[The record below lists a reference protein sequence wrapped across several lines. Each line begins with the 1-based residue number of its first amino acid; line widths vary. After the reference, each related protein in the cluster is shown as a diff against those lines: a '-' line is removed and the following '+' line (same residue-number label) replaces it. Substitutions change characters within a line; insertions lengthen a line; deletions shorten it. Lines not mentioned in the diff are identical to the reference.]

1 MTHLDDVAPGS
12 ASRLAPRSWLHSD
25 APTHSLDGPWRFR
38 LLPEAPLDDEAR
50 VPEVA
55 DPELDDADWDELPVP
70 SHWVLHGHGSPIYT
84 NLQYPFPIDPPH
96 VPDENPTGE
105 YRRTVVVPASFRSG
119 ARVVLRFDGVDGL
132 ATVWLNGVELGWT
145 TGSRLATEF
154 DVTDALVEGANALA
168 VRVNQWS
175 AASYLEDQDQ
185 WWMPGIFRSVT
196 LQSRPAA
203 ALDDV
208 DLRASYDHATGA
220 GRLDLDVV
228 GAFPVTLRV
237 PALGVD
243 VTWATPADVA
253 PVDLPAVEPWSA
265 EVPRLYDATVASPGE
280 TVSLRVGFRTVHIV
294 GDSFEVNG
302 RRVTFRGV
310 NRHESHPV
318 RGRVFDEAEARA
330 DLELMKRAHVNAI
343 RTAHYPP
350 HPRLLDLADEYG
362 FWVVLECDLETH
374 GFWDVEWRGNPS
386 DEPAW
391 CDAYLDRIA
400 RTVERD
406 KNHPSIVMWSLGNES
421 GTGRNLA
428 AMATWLHGR
437 DATRPVHYEGDLAGE
452 YTDVYSR
459 MYPTLEEIASV
470 CGEPATTIH
479 ETEGAQGARQRQKPF
494 VLCEYGHAMGNG
506 PGSFADYEAAVDRW
520 PSLHG
525 GFVWEWR
532 DHGIATRT
540 PDGTP
545 YFAYGGDFGEVVH
558 DGQFVMDGLL
568 LSDGTP
574 TPALAEF
581 AAVITPVRVRLL
593 DAARLVTV
601 ENRRH
606 TASTDD
612 VEVRWQLE
620 HDGHVVASGVL
631 DVPTLTAQST
641 ATVEVPEEA
650 RAAGDAATV
659 REAHLTV
666 TAVTRH
672 DLPWAGAGHVL
683 GRDQALVASR
693 PAARTRAS
701 GAWSGDTLG
710 ALTFDARGALTSW
723 HGLPVAG
730 PRLELW
736 RAPTDNDRGAGQGS
750 YELAEPELTHGRG
763 AEETPPSAERWVERG
778 LHRLVHRVLSVCRS
792 DHGLEQRVRV
802 SAAHTGTGVD
812 VTFRWTATA
821 DGVLLRTEAVPFGPW
836 DCTWPR
842 VGARFDLPLSLASS
856 PVDWLGTGPA
866 ESYAD
871 SAAAARVGRFTSSV
885 DGLSVEYARPQE
897 TGHRPGLRSLTLGG
911 PGGVAASAGGPVLSV
926 TTVPDGAGHRC
937 GFQLA
942 RHTAQQVALAAHPH
956 ELPEPTA
963 LHLYLD
969 DAQHGLGSRACGPDV
984 LPRHALWPSARAWEV
999 VLA

>member
-1 MTHLDDVAPGS
+1 MNHLDDVAPGS
-12 ASRLAPRSWLHSD
+12 PSRLAPRSWLHSD
-25 APTHSLDGPWRFR
+25 APTHSLDGTWRFR
-38 LLPEAPLDDEAR
+38 LLPEAPDDVAGR
-50 VPEVA
+50 VPELA
-55 DPELDDADWDELPVP
+55 DPELDDSGWDELPVP

-105 YRRTVVVPASFRSG
+105 HRRTFVVPAGLRG
-119 ARVVLRFDGVDGL
+119 AERVLLRFDGVDGH
-132 ATVWLNGVELGWT
+132 ATVWLNGIELGWM

-154 DVTDALVEGANALA
+154 DVTDALAEGTNCVA
-168 VRVNQWS
+168 VRVAQWS
-175 AASYLEDQDQ
+175 AASYLEDQDM
-185 WWMPGIFRSVT
+185 WWLPGIFRSVT
-196 LQSRPAA
+196 LLGRPAR

-208 DLRASYDHATGA
+208 DLRASFDHATGA
-220 GRLDLDVV
+220 GRLDLEVV

-237 PALGVD
+237 PSLGVD
-243 VTWATPADVA
+243 VTWATPAEVV
-253 PVDLPAVEPWSA
+253 PVDVPTVEPWSA
-265 EVPRLYDATVASPGE
+265 EVPRLHDATVSSPGE
-280 TVSLRVGFRTVHIV
+280 TVALRVGFRTVRIE
-294 GDSFEVNG
+294 GDAFLVNG

-330 DLELMKRAHVNAI
+330 DLELMKRSNVNAI

-386 DEPAW
+386 DDPAW
-391 CDAYLDRIA
+391 HNAYLDRIA

-406 KNHPSIVMWSLGNES
+406 KNHPSIVLWSLGNES

-428 AMATWLHGR
+428 AMSTWLHGR
-437 DATRPVHYEGDLAGE
+437 DTTRPVHYEGDLAGE

-470 CGEPATTIH
+470 CGEPVTTIH
-479 ETEGAQGARQRQKPF
+479 ETEGAQGARQRHKPF

-506 PGSFADYEAAVDRW
+506 PGSFADYEAAIDRW
-520 PSLHG
+520 PRLHG

-532 DHGIATRT
+532 DQGILSRT
-540 PDGTP
+540 VDGTP
-545 YFAYGGDFGEVVH
+545 FQAYGGDFGEVVH
-558 DGQFVMDGLL
+558 DGQFVMDGLV

-581 AAVITPVRVRLL
+581 AAVVSPVRVRLAI
-593 DAARLVTV
+593 DGRTVSV

-606 TASTDD
+606 SASTED
-612 VEVRWQLE
+612 VAIRWLLE
-620 HDGHVVASGVL
+620 HDGREVAAGEL
-631 DVPTLTAQST
+631 DVPAVDAQASI
-641 ATVEVPEEA
+641 TVDLPPEAHEA
-650 RAAGDAATV
+650 GEAAHV

-666 TAVTRH
+666 MAVTRD
-672 DLPWAGAGHVL
+672 DLPWAPAGHMV
-683 GRDQALVASR
+683 GRDQVLVVSR
-693 PAARTRAS
+693 PAARVRAS
-701 GAWSGDTLG
+701 GGWRGDTIG
-710 ALTFDARGALTSW
+710 ALTFDTRGSLTSW
-723 HGLPVAG
+723 HGLPVKG

-763 AEETPPSAERWVERG
+763 AEETPPSAERWAERG
-778 LHRLVHRVLSVCRS
+778 LHRLVHRVLSTSRS
-792 DHGLEQRVRV
+792 KHGLEQLVRI
-802 SAAHTGTGVD
+802 SAAHSGMGVD
-812 VTFRWTATA
+812 IAWRWTSTA
-821 DGVLLRTEAVPFGPW
+821 VGVLLRTEVVPFGPW

-842 VGARFDLPLSLASS
+842 VGIRLDLPISLASS
-856 PVDWLGTGPA
+856 PVGWFGTGPA

-885 DGLSVEYARPQE
+885 PALSIDYARPQE
-897 TGHRPGLRSLTLGG
+897 TGHRPGLRSLVLGG
-911 PGGVAASAGGPVLSV
+911 EGTKPTLTVD
-926 TTVPDGAGHRC
+926 TVPDGSDHRC

-942 RHTAQQVALAAHPH
+942 LHTAQQRGLAAHPH
-956 ELPEPTA
+956 ELPEPVA

-999 VLA
+999 VLS